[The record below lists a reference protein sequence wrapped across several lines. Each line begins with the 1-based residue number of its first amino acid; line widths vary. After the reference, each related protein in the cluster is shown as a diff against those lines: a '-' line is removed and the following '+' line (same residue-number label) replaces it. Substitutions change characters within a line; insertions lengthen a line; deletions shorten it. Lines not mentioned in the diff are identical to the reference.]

1 MDKVITSY
9 KDDICYYVDK
19 YGDMILRVAF
29 SYMKNTYDAEDI
41 VQEVFLKLVSNKYT
55 FDNTEHEKAWII
67 RVTINLCKNK
77 LKSFWFNKTSEM
89 SDEIKYYD
97 KINEN
102 DSILK
107 AVMGL
112 PVSYRMVIH
121 LYYYEQYSTK
131 EIADVIGKKESTVRS
146 LLYRGR
152 EKLKNILKEEYDFEE

>member
-1 MDKVITSY
+1 MDKVITCY
-9 KDDICYYVDK
+9 KDNICYYIDK

-67 RVTINLCKNK
+67 RVTINICKNK
-77 LKSFWFNKTSEM
+77 LKSFWFNKTSEI
-89 SDEIKYYD
+89 SDEIKFYD

-102 DSILK
+102 DSVLK
-107 AVMGL
+107 AVMDL

-121 LYYYEQYSTK
+121 LYYYEQYTTK

-152 EKLKNILKEEYDFEE
+152 EKLKNILKEDYDFEE